1 MVSHLGLHLMLVP
14 ALSHSDFTDWTQDLG
29 MQSTIWNEGVSVW
42 FNINTGNNTFA
53 QGQKAQD
60 EASQSC

>member
-29 MQSTIWNEGVSVW
+29 MQSTIWNEGVSVC

-53 QGQKAQD
+53 QG
-60 EASQSC
+60 

>member
-1 MVSHLGLHLMLVP
+1 MLVP